1 MARHR
6 HPQQDIQD
14 LLDQHRWSIDLGYY
28 LPVGSHHQKRLAVRG
43 IVPQIAGSHTVLD
56 FLLNMSME
64 CWLITSRAEVMRLEF
79 GDEPPAEICLP
90 DKPLLEIEDNAV
102 AKAIQDA
109 PYITYRRF
117 HLAHESWRLG
127 IVYSIAP
134 PTVGDIQIL
143 SAYRAG
149 HEARPHLV

>member
-1 MARHR
+1 MLDHHDRPFHLGDQLPLTGETSATAGPMDLFPSDLVGLR
-6 HPQQDIQD
+6 HPADF
-14 LLDQHRWSIDLGYY
+14 
-28 LPVGSHHQKRLAVRG
+28 HQNPSL
-43 IVPQIAGSHTVLD
+43 
-56 FLLNMSME
+56 E

-79 GDEPPAEICLP
+79 GEEPPAEICLP
-90 DKPLLEIEDNAV
+90 DKPLLEIEDNAIQ
-102 AKAIQDA
+102 KAIQDA

-127 IVYSIAP
+127 IVYSISP

>member
-1 MARHR
+1 MKADFASGIGGPELQRR
-6 HPQQDIQD
+6 NKSGSIESIDPD
-14 LLDQHRWSIDLGYY
+14 LLAEDF
-28 LPVGSHHQKRLAVRG
+28 PAVLS
-43 IVPQIAGSHTVLD
+43 PNQ
-56 FLLNMSME
+56 SME

-79 GDEPPAEICLP
+79 GEEPPAEICLP
-90 DKPLLEIEDNAV
+90 DKPLLEIEDNAIK
-102 AKAIQDA
+102 KAIQDA
-109 PYITYRRF
+109 PYITYKRF

-127 IVYSIAP
+127 IVYSISA

>member
-1 MARHR
+1 MAQICASLA
-6 HPQQDIQD
+6 PESKDIA
-14 LLDQHRWSIDLGYY
+14 
-28 LPVGSHHQKRLAVRG
+28 P
-43 IVPQIAGSHTVLD
+43 P
-56 FLLNMSME
+56 ME

-79 GDEPPAEICLP
+79 GDEPPPEICLP
-90 DKPLLEIEDNAV
+90 DRPLSDIQDD
-102 AKAIQDA
+102 AIQSSIQEA
-109 PYITYRRF
+109 SYIIYRRY

>member
-1 MARHR
+1 
-6 HPQQDIQD
+6 
-14 LLDQHRWSIDLGYY
+14 
-28 LPVGSHHQKRLAVRG
+28 
-43 IVPQIAGSHTVLD
+43 
-56 FLLNMSME
+56 ME

-79 GDEPPAEICLP
+79 GDEPPPEICLP
-90 DKPLLEIEDNAV
+90 DKPLSEIEDTA
-102 AKAIQDA
+102 AHRAIQDA
-109 PYITYRRF
+109 PYIVYGRY

-127 IVYSIAP
+127 IVYSVAP

>member
-1 MARHR
+1 
-6 HPQQDIQD
+6 
-14 LLDQHRWSIDLGYY
+14 
-28 LPVGSHHQKRLAVRG
+28 
-43 IVPQIAGSHTVLD
+43 
-56 FLLNMSME
+56 ME

-79 GDEPPAEICLP
+79 GEEPPPEICLP
-90 DKPLLEIEDNAV
+90 DKPLSEIEDNATR
-102 AKAIQDA
+102 KAIQDA
-109 PYITYRRF
+109 PYIIYKRY

-127 IVYSIAP
+127 IVYSVAP

>member
-1 MARHR
+1 ME
-6 HPQQDIQD
+6 
-14 LLDQHRWSIDLGYY
+14 
-28 LPVGSHHQKRLAVRG
+28 
-43 IVPQIAGSHTVLD
+43 QICASLFRVSTDTKVA
-56 FLLNMSME
+56 ME

-79 GDEPPAEICLP
+79 GDEPPPEICLP
-90 DKPLLEIEDNAV
+90 DRALSD
-102 AKAIQDA
+102 IQDDAAQRSIQEA
-109 PYITYRRF
+109 PYIIYRRY

-127 IVYSIAP
+127 IVYSVAP